1 MSPIC
6 IVLIAGVST
15 VSLPVE
21 RFTLAWTHSIEK
33 VRWEEDYVLRRQE
46 LVPVAGRMQGNGAGM
61 EIPTGAEL
69 RDDVWHYVPALG
81 PLAVLRL
88 ARSAYVSDYE
98 ICRDGHCQR
107 IAQLLPTSKIDD
119 SLEIRPCLQ

>member
-1 MSPIC
+1 M
-6 IVLIAGVST
+6 VG
-15 VSLPVE
+15 LPVE

-33 VRWEEDYVLRRQE
+33 VRWEEDYILRERK
-46 LVPVAGRMQGNGAGM
+46 LVPVAGRVQGNGAGM

-69 RDDVWHYVPALG
+69 RNDVWHYVPALG
-81 PLAVLRL
+81 PLPVLRL
-88 ARSAYVSDYE
+88 ARSAYASDYE

-119 SLEIRPCLQ
+119 FLEIKPCPQ